1 MWKHS
6 PMGVNNLKHAGNNI
20 ESIIDGMQKDIQ
32 IKEAI
37 LMRKLASFIGQNFSF
52 EVHR

>member
-32 IKEAI
+32 IKEAKYI
-37 LMRKLASFIGQNFSF
+37 EKVNSLQQELHLAHPST
-52 EVHR
+52 